1 MNGID
6 PIFSF
11 KGTEETDLLNQD
23 VIGDVAELFEAVTSI
38 FDKIKGVVSSIF
50 DFAFGAYQETKDVDF
65 STLRPRDI
73 KVVPTSV
80 ENAMGGVAASKVCSE
95 KEMEAGTE
103 LDSWLQEVG
112 GKLLSHA
119 SRKELDYQ
127 FILKKDES
135 ENAFVVPG
143 GKMILTTGLV
153 AKLKEQGGEKE
164 LASVLSYLIARSEG
178 SEEVK
183 RAQTGT
189 LMHIVGKVSSFVS
202 SYLFPEDVEDK
213 QSLKKNRAVNE
224 LVEQGVELGSQ
235 VLLRRQSADA
245 EEKSRLRAVQLL
257 IGADYEADKKSMDTI
272 LDRLLDLEEDE
283 EAYQDD
289 IHEQL
294 GAMMPNIL
302 KIFA

>member
-1 MNGID
+1 MNGVD

-23 VIGDVAELFEAVTSI
+23 VIGDVVELFEAVTTI

-73 KVVPTSV
+73 RVVPTGI
-80 ENAMGGVAASKVCSE
+80 ENIMGEKAASKVCSE
-95 KEMEAGTE
+95 EETE
-103 LDSWLQEVG
+103 TDSVLNGWVQEVG
-112 GKLLSHA
+112 EKLLSHA
-119 SRKELDYQ
+119 SRKDLDYQ

-143 GKMILTTGLV
+143 GKMILTTGLA
-153 AKLKEQGGEKE
+153 AKLKEQGGDQA

-189 LMHIVGKVSSFVS
+189 LLHIVGKVSSFVS

-213 QSLKKNRAVNE
+213 QSVKKNRAVND

-235 VLLRRQSADA
+235 VLLRRQNADA
-245 EEKSRLRAVQLL
+245 EKKSRLRAVQLML
-257 IGADYEADKKSMDTI
+257 GAEYEADKKELDTT
-272 LDRLLDLEEDE
+272 LDSLFDLEEDE

-289 IHEQL
+289 VHEQL